1 MFNISRNT
9 KNSSSNTNFEK
20 VIEFNETFKVKTH
33 YEPQTQ
39 IFNTNP
45 NLTKLRLDLIL
56 EETQE
61 LKDAIENK
69 DFPEIVD
76 ALTDILYVVYGA
88 GSSFGVNLDKAF
100 ELVHKSNMS
109 KLCDDEKT
117 AELTV
122 QKYKLDYL
130 NNKSPYDSPNYKYDE
145 NTQKYI
151 VYNENTGK
159 ILKSINYKPV
169 NFSMLK

>member
-1 MFNISRNT
+1 M
-9 KNSSSNTNFEK
+9 SNLNLKELSNEYETNFHK
-20 VIEFNETFKVKTH
+20 IIEFNKVFGVKTFDT
-33 YEPQTQ
+33 YQPN
-39 IFNTNP
+39 IFDKDP
-45 NLTKLRLDLIL
+45 NLTKLRLELIKEEVSEL
-56 EETQE
+56 E
-61 LKDAIENK
+61 DAIKNK
-69 DFPEIVD
+69 DFPEVVD
-76 ALTDILYVVYGA
+76 ALADILYVVYGA
-88 GSSFGVNLDKAF
+88 GASFGVNLNEALDM
-100 ELVHKSNMS
+100 VHKSNMS

-117 AELTV
+117 AKLTV
-122 QKYKLDYL
+122 EKYKLDYI